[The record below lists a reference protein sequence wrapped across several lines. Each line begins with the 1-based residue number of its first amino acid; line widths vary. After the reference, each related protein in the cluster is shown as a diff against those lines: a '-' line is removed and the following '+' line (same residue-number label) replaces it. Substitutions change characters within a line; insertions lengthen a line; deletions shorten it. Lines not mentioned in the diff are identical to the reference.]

1 MSALDWPALAP
12 DVAAAL
18 ERGPLA
24 DRPRRDVREHG
35 GQTVRYGRRGSL
47 RLTVTGPAAGTWTD
61 HEAGASGGV
70 LALLIHL
77 GAADSARAAADWLRQ
92 HGVDPPESPHRPPNG
107 APPARSTPTDQHRRP
122 ARPGAPTGG
131 LDRRALAAL
140 AASEAIPPA
149 PDHPARRWLA
159 ARALWR
165 PDVDLPPWLRWLPA
179 EALAAVA
186 GAVPAGDGMAGAIVA
201 PVAPLA
207 AWIHA
212 AADADWPRSAV
223 TGCQLVNVAPDGS
236 PAADA
241 GGLGK
246 RSYDRMA
253 GGVAVAGLIEPRDGV
268 TVGEGLAD
276 ALALASR
283 YRPAAIATLGT
294 SGLVHPATT
303 AALAALP
310 GGVTVYPD
318 ADQPTRGPDGR
329 LRRAG
334 PAAADGLQAA
344 IERHGGRLRRADLP
358 AGCDAAALAALDGFP
373 DVDAADL
380 GAYRRIFEADGLP
393 AWECGRLAY
402 VTALDNQAPPAT

>member
-1 MSALDWPALAP
+1 MTAADWPALAP

-35 GQTVRYGRRGSL
+35 GRTVRYGRRGSL

-77 GAADSARAAADWLRQ
+77 GAADSARAAVDWLRQ

-107 APPARSTPTDQHRRP
+107 ATPARSTPTDQNRRP
-122 ARPGAPTGG
+122 ERPGAPTGG

-165 PDVDLPPWLRWLPA
+165 PTVDLPPWLRWLPA
-179 EALAAVA
+179 EALAAVDGAVSPGPTMA
-186 GAVPAGDGMAGAIVA
+186 GAVLV

-207 AWIHA
+207 DWMA
-212 AADADWPRSAV
+212 AAPDWPRGGV
-223 TGCQLVNVAPDGS
+223 TGCQLVHVNTGGRKAW
-236 PAADA
+236 DA
-241 GGLGK
+241 GGLDK
-246 RSYDRMA
+246 RSYGRMA
-253 GGVAVAGLIEPRDGV
+253 GSVTAFGRLDPAAAVTLAEGV
-268 TVGEGLAD
+268 AD
-276 ALALASR
+276 ALALAAR
-283 YRPAAIATLGT
+283 FRPAAIAALGT

-318 ADQPTRGPDGR
+318 ADRPTRGPDGR

-334 PAAADGLQAA
+334 PAAADGLRAA

-358 AGCDAAALAALDGFP
+358 AGCDAADLAALDGFP

-380 GAYRRIFEADGLP
+380 AAYRRIFEADGLP